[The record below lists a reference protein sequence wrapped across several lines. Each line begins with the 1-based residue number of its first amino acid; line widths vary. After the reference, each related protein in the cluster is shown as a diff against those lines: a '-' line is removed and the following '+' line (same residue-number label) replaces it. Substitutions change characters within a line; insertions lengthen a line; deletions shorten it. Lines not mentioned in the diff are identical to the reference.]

1 MGKNAKPGQGTD
13 GQTIC
18 VEMMDIT
25 DLGATENQAAG
36 ITVMSGSAKHV
47 IKKVSK
53 FIEKPLLMSLIHSVP
68 IFGYT

>member
-13 GQTIC
+13 GRTIC

-36 ITVMSGSAKHV
+36 ITVMSDSAKNV
-47 IKKVSK
+47 IKKVSQN
-53 FIEKPLLMSLIHSVP
+53 LI
-68 IFGYT
+68 